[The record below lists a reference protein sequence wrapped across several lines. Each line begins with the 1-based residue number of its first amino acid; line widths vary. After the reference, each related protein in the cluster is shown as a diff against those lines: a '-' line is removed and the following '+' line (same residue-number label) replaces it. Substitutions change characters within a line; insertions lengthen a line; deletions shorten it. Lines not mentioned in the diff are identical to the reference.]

1 MNEKCTLLSSF
12 FVLGLCL
19 VGCVCDFA
27 RELLLQ
33 AVLSLSLSLLCW
45 CSSVPLRALNSS
57 YFIVVVVFFLGTN
70 KHLIVSFFIF

>member
-1 MNEKCTLLSSF
+1 LQAVLLSSP
-12 FVLGLCL
+12 
-19 VGCVCDFA
+19 
-27 RELLLQ
+27 
-33 AVLSLSLSLLCW
+33 LSLSLSLSLLLLCW